1 MTTCATGV
9 VTTWLKGGLT
19 ILILR
24 TFWSQGKNNWSIF
37 PQQQWRQGSKRMT
50 EYKYRITYKN
60 GNYADWASMQKE
72 LARAYR
78 WGVFLYAIRLN
89 IGAWRAGHKS
99 FKYWLYVLRRKP
111 KITREKV

>member
-1 MTTCATGV
+1 MTA
-9 VTTWLKGGLT
+9 
-19 ILILR
+19 
-24 TFWSQGKNNWSIF
+24 
-37 PQQQWRQGSKRMT
+37 
-50 EYKYRITYKN
+50 EYKYRITYSD
-60 GNYADWASMQKE
+60 GCFADWDSMQKE

-111 KITREKV
+111 KITREKL

>member
-1 MTTCATGV
+1 MT
-9 VTTWLKGGLT
+9 K
-19 ILILR
+19 
-24 TFWSQGKNNWSIF
+24 
-37 PQQQWRQGSKRMT
+37 
-50 EYKYRITYKN
+50 YKYRIAYKN

-72 LARAYR
+72 LAWAYK